1 MKMSVSDFHLS
12 PSLIFFSEQKH
23 FFIFYSVI
31 VAANVYYIQEETDLL
46 LDHLVILNLSSM

>member
-12 PSLIFFSEQKH
+12 PSLIFFSAQKH